1 MLEEEQRVS
10 EAQAVDV
17 HGRKWSPPA
26 AAIALVAP
34 EIGMERVART
44 GRVRGPLLIA
54 MMCALLSA
62 GAGILRIDAQDATL
76 RAMDKAGEL
85 QTSSDRQVEDS
96 TKSAERIY
104 AVKRVAAAL
113 FEPPLQ
119 LGLLCVAIFGLAWF
133 FRGRTEG
140 RTVPAV
146 AAAALLPL
154 AVANFLDAIATYQH
168 QAITPDGPPS
178 LPQTLADFWTAIA
191 AHPAP
196 LPVMK
201 LLSAFDVFSF
211 WSALLVGF
219 GLAAAA
225 QLPRRRALT
234 GTLAAWLCLRLL
246 THVAMGGH

>member
-1 MLEEEQRVS
+1 VS

-17 HGRKWSPPA
+17 HGRKWRPPA
-26 AAIALVAP
+26 AAVALVAP

-54 MMCALLSA
+54 LACALLSA
-62 GAGILRIDAQDATL
+62 GAGILRVDAKDATL

-85 QTSSDRQVEDS
+85 ATSSDRQVEDS

-104 AVKRVAAAL
+104 AVKRVAGAL
-113 FEPPLQ
+113 VEPPLQ
-119 LGLLCVAIFGLAWF
+119 LGLLCVGIFALGWF

-140 RTVPAV
+140 RAVPPV

-168 QAITPDGPPS
+168 AAITPDGPPS
-178 LPQTLADFWTAIA
+178 LPRTLADFWTALA
-191 AHPAP
+191 THAGPAP
-196 LPVMK
+196 LMK
-201 LLSAFDVFSF
+201 LLSAFDVFSL

-225 QLPRRRALT
+225 QLPRQRALT
-234 GTLAAWLCLRLL
+234 GTLAAWLCVRLI
-246 THVAMGGH
+246 TQVAIGGH

>member
-1 MLEEEQRVS
+1 MS
-10 EAQAVDV
+10 ETQAVEMR
-17 HGRKWSPPA
+17 GRTFRPPTA
-26 AAIALVAP
+26 AVALVAP
-34 EIGMERVART
+34 ETGMERVAR
-44 GRVRGPLLIA
+44 GGGVRGPLLVA
-54 MMCALLSA
+54 MVCALLSA
-62 GAGILRIDAQDATL
+62 GAGILRVDAKDATL
-76 RAMDKAGEL
+76 RALDKAGEL

-96 TKSAERIY
+96 TKSAERVY
-104 AVKRVAAAL
+104 MVKRVAGAL

-119 LGLLCVAIFGLAWF
+119 LGLLCVAMFGLAWF
-133 FRGRTEG
+133 FRGRSEG
-140 RTVPAV
+140 RAVPPV

-154 AVANFLDAIATYQH
+154 AIANLLEAFATFQHAAIAL
-168 QAITPDGPPS
+168 DGPPS
-178 LPQTLADFWTAIA
+178 LPRTLADFWSAVA
-191 AHPAP
+191 AQPGPAP
-196 LPVMK
+196 LMR

>member
-1 MLEEEQRVS
+1 VRVS
-10 EAQAVDV
+10 EAQAVEV
-17 HGRKWSPPA
+17 HGRKWRPPA
-26 AAIALVAP
+26 AAVALVAP
-34 EIGMERVART
+34 EVGMEQVART

-54 MMCALLSA
+54 LACALLSA
-62 GAGILRIDAQDATL
+62 GAGIVRVDAKDATL
-76 RAMDKAGEL
+76 REMDKAGEL

-104 AVKRVAAAL
+104 AVKRVAGAL
-113 FEPPLQ
+113 VVPPLQ

-133 FRGRTEG
+133 LRGRTEG
-140 RTVPAV
+140 RAVPPV

-154 AVANFLDAIATYQH
+154 AVANFLEAIATYQH
-168 QAITPDGPPS
+168 AAIAPDGSSP
-178 LPQTLADFWTAIA
+178 LPQTFADFWTAIA
-191 AHPAP
+191 AYPGPAP
-196 LPVMK
+196 LMK

-219 GLAAAA
+219 GLAAAV

-234 GTLAAWLCLRLL
+234 GTLAAWLCLRLV